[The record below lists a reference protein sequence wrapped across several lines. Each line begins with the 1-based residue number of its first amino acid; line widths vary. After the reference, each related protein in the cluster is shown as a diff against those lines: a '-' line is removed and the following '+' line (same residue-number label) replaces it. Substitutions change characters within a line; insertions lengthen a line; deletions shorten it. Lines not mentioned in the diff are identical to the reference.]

1 VEIKSIGHFL
11 IALAIG
17 VGLYYFWGLFRPEDP
32 DSYKVGVGLLGMA
45 LSFAVLYFSS
55 KE

>member
-1 VEIKSIGHFL
+1 VEIKQIGQFL

-32 DSYKVGVGLLGMA
+32 ESYRIGVGLLGVG
-45 LSFAVLYFSS
+45 LSFAVLYFST